1 VKLRYTIRAAAELDQ
16 VLTSID
22 RESPQG
28 ARHVKQRL
36 HAVINLLLQ
45 YPQAGRLT
53 NKGGLRRVVAF
64 PYPYLIFYRA
74 TDTEVVIHGVRH
86 SARRPSSMPE

>member
-1 VKLRYTIRAAAELDQ
+1 MKLRYTIRAAAELDE

-22 RESPQG
+22 ERSPQG
-28 ARHVKQRL
+28 AQHVKERL

-45 YPQAGRLT
+45 YPEAGRLT
-53 NKGGLRRVVAF
+53 SKGRLRRVVAY

-74 TDTEVVIHGVRH
+74 TDAEVVIHGVRH
-86 SARRPSSMPE
+86 TARRPSSMPE